1 MKLDSLEKQSIPD
14 DENDSTSIPDDM
26 NELMEWVF
34 GEQVK
39 NSDIDPFTDNKKQ
52 NPITNRHSCVVY
64 YSTHCL
70 QHYVYQQ
77 YL

>member
-1 MKLDSLEKQSIPD
+1 MKVDSLEEQSIPD

-39 NSDIDPFTDNKKQ
+39 NSDIDPFTDNM
-52 NPITNRHSCVVY
+52 
-64 YSTHCL
+64 
-70 QHYVYQQ
+70 
-77 YL
+77 